1 MKSPSDR
8 DEVVGVVMAA
18 REAICMTSAEPGKQ
32 LAS

>member
-18 REAICMTSAEPGKQ
+18 RRAILMTSVEQRK
-32 LAS
+32 